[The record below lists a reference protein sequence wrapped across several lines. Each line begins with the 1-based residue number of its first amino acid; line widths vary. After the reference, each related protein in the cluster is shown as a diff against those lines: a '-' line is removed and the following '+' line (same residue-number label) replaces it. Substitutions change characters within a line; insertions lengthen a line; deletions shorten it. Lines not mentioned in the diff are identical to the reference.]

1 MTRKRISNSER
12 KKREKEKKNSEKP
25 TLFGAFVGGKNY
37 EFTDDDEIEFW
48 EEFWREVEKDI
59 KKSDE

>member
-12 KKREKEKKNSEKP
+12 KKRKREKKNSEKS
-25 TLFGAFVGGKNY
+25 TVFGAFENGQMI
-37 EFTDDDEIEFW
+37 EFTDDEDIEIW
-48 EEFWREVEKDI
+48 EEIWKQADKDI